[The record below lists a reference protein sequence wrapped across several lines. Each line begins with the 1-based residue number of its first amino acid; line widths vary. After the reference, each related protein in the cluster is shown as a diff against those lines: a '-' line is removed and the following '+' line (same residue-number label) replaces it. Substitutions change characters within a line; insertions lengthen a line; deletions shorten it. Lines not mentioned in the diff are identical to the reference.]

1 MSRPTHL
8 DIEFA
13 APDGVTYAG
22 RCSFP
27 TGPAGTRRSQWPMGM
42 AR

>member
-13 APDGVTYAG
+13 APDGVILRG
-22 RCSFP
+22 RCTFP
-27 TGPAGTRRSQWPMGM
+27 TGPAGTRRSPWPMGT